1 MNLSSGA
8 PTSLTRT
15 SARHRN
21 LPITFPRVV
30 ADESVFWST
39 HVPDSHLSPSPKPPH
54 YLPRVVADESVFWST
69 HVPTSYRAHPP
80 EQLHCSLFTIH
91 SITNPPPQSDIHLP
105 LSPLTSL
112 VLSEY
117 RPHGQNPSAYSKA
130 LKC

>member
-8 PTSLTRT
+8 PTFLTRT
-15 SARHRN
+15 SAR
-21 LPITFPRVV
+21 
-30 ADESVFWST
+30 
-39 HVPDSHLSPSPKPPH
+39 
-54 YLPRVVADESVFWST
+54 
-69 HVPTSYRAHPP
+69 PP

-130 LKC
+130 LKYQKRTTFFLFLFAHSKILCKFAMSITPPALTPGGSCDDTYIKGVF